1 MSPASRA
8 TRDSERRKLRRT
20 TNACISCRQSK
31 IKCSGEQPCANCQRR
46 LMKCEYSEGTNIT
59 VNTESSGRQR
69 LGSEQQSTPRSKRSR
84 GEAFG
89 SDDEDYN
96 SQSVECRSSQLHDSS
111 ECVYTSP
118 FTLPS
123 TTIKNTH
130 KNKRNWIW
138 LAPSSTWSFTARLT
152 LMMAERLQVETPFS
166 APSFLNDEIYPLRWK
181 ASTVNGQ
188 PDISGLPSI
197 DHAIYLFNTVKFHLG
212 QNYQLIDEANFV
224 KNLEEFYY
232 GLASKKAAESP
243 LWFVQFLLVLSFG
256 QAFLSRSKDSK
267 EPPGAKF
274 FVRAMALLPEP
285 NALWKDSL
293 LAIEVLAL
301 AGLYLYSIYQRESA
315 QLYIAQ
321 AIRIA
326 QLEGLHT
333 QLPEDA
339 LGTQAVARCRN
350 LWWTLYIMDRHFS
363 CSVGVPMNTQDA
375 DITTMLDPPSI
386 CSQRDAT
393 LGLQVKLSRLLS
405 SIITTIYRS
414 EKTPLG
420 DFLTSTKSILHTL
433 AGHAQEIERITRFKF
448 QNSVDAMPKG
458 TRSITLLYHQ
468 CVIMATRPLFLSALK
483 QELESF
489 GWGGRDPKTFSP
501 PLKTLVETGIK
512 SAVKTLQILSGDDSL
527 LEVFL
532 PFELEYAYGAAIHLT
547 MANALFPA
555 VIGVDGA
562 ARMEQTHAILDDMFS
577 KGNLVAE
584 VRKAELVHL
593 ESLFRKFTRRVRD
606 QDFGDSILSTARTL
620 NGILS
625 GSIEAIIDP
634 STSQTF
640 VNESDLVSTTTLSES
655 QPLASVISDTPDNTE
670 FLETIGISS
679 DDFLSIVELM
689 GSEDDLP
696 FSMLD
701 LGQFWK

>member
-8 TRDSERRKLRRT
+8 NRESDRRKLRRT

-31 IKCSGEQPCANCQRR
+31 IKCSGEEPCANCQRR
-46 LMKCEYSEGTNIT
+46 LMKCEYSDGTNPM
-59 VNTESSGRQR
+59 V
-69 LGSEQQSTPRSKRSR
+69 
-84 GEAFG
+84 
-89 SDDEDYN
+89 D
-96 SQSVECRSSQLHDSS
+96 SQSGLVVLRSDPMTKIAVTNSRNPDSQSLDHRSSQMQDSS

-181 ASTVNGQ
+181 ASTVDGQ

-212 QNYQLIDEANFV
+212 QNYQLIDELNFV

-274 FVRAMALLPEP
+274 FVRAMALLPET
-285 NALWKDSL
+285 NSLWKDSL

-339 LGTQAVARCRN
+339 LGTQAVSRCRN

-375 DITTMLDPPSI
+375 DITTVLDPPSI
-386 CSQRDAT
+386 CSPRDAT

-420 DFLTSTKSILHTL
+420 EFLTSTKSILHTL

-448 QNSVDAMPKG
+448 QSSVVTMPKG

-483 QELESF
+483 QELENF
-489 GWGGRDPKTFSP
+489 GWGGGDPQTFSS
-501 PLKTLVETGIK
+501 PLKTLVSTGIK
-512 SAVKTLQILSGDDSL
+512 SAVKTLQILSGDDSF

-547 MANALFPA
+547 MATALFPA
-555 VIGVDGA
+555 AVGA
-562 ARMEQTHAILDDMFS
+562 DEPARMQQTHTILDDMVS

-584 VRKAELVHL
+584 VRKAELAHL
-593 ESLFRKFTRRVRD
+593 ETLFREFTRRVRE
-606 QDFGDSILSTARTL
+606 QDFEGNVPTGL
-620 NGILS
+620 NEDIT
-625 GSIEAIIDP
+625 DP
-634 STSQTF
+634 ITTQAL
-640 VNESDLVSTTTLSES
+640 VNEPDLVSTTTLSEM
-655 QPLASVISDTPDNTE
+655 QPLTSVFSDNTPDNTE

-679 DDFLSIVELM
+679 DDFLSIVEQM
-689 GSEDDLP
+689 GNEDDLP
-696 FSMLD
+696 FSILD
-701 LGQFWK
+701 LGHFWK

>member
-1 MSPASRA
+1 
-8 TRDSERRKLRRT
+8 
-20 TNACISCRQSK
+20 
-31 IKCSGEQPCANCQRR
+31 
-46 LMKCEYSEGTNIT
+46 
-59 VNTESSGRQR
+59 
-69 LGSEQQSTPRSKRSR
+69 
-84 GEAFG
+84 
-89 SDDEDYN
+89 
-96 SQSVECRSSQLHDSS
+96 
-111 ECVYTSP
+111 
-118 FTLPS
+118 
-123 TTIKNTH
+123 
-130 KNKRNWIW
+130 
-138 LAPSSTWSFTARLT
+138 
-152 LMMAERLQVETPFS
+152 MAERLQVETPFS

-181 ASTVNGQ
+181 ASTVEGQ

-212 QNYQLIDEANFV
+212 QNYQLIDETNFV

-375 DITTMLDPPSI
+375 DITTVLDPPSI

-420 DFLTSTKSILHTL
+420 EFLTSTKSILHAL
-433 AGHAQEIERITRFKF
+433 AGHAQEIEKITRFKF

-468 CVIMATRPLFLSALK
+468 VGLSAVGPFLRHSSRFQLTVK
-483 QELESF
+483 
-489 GWGGRDPKTFSP
+489 P
-501 PLKTLVETGIK
+501 PT
-512 SAVKTLQILSGDDSL
+512 
-527 LEVFL
+527 EVFL

-547 MANALFPA
+547 MAKALFPA
-555 VIGVDGA
+555 IIGDDGLA
-562 ARMEQTHAILDDMFS
+562 QMEQTHNILDDMIS

-593 ESLFRKFTRRVRD
+593 ETLFREFTRRVRD
-606 QDFGDSILSTARTL
+606 QDFEDRIYSPARRL
-620 NGILS
+620 NGIPS
-625 GSIEAIIDP
+625 GSIEAVIDP
-634 STSQTF
+634 ITTQAF
-640 VNESDLVSTTTLSES
+640 VSEPDLVSMTTVSES
-655 QPLASVISDTPDNTE
+655 QPLASVLSDTPDNTE

-679 DDFLSIVELM
+679 DDFLSIVEQM
-689 GSEDDLP
+689 GNENELP

>member
-1 MSPASRA
+1 MSPASRG
-8 TRDSERRKLRRT
+8 TGDSERRKLRRT

-31 IKCSGEQPCANCQRR
+31 IKCSGEEPCANCQRR

-59 VNTESSGRQR
+59 VNTDRRSSGRR
-69 LGSEQQSTPRSKRSR
+69 RHGSEQQSTPGSKRSR
-84 GEAFG
+84 GAAFG
-89 SDDEDYN
+89 SGDEDCN

-181 ASTVNGQ
+181 ASTVDGQ

-212 QNYQLIDEANFV
+212 QNYQLIDETNFV
-224 KNLEEFYY
+224 KHLEEFYY

-339 LGTQAVARCRN
+339 LGTQTVARCRN

-375 DITTMLDPPSI
+375 DITTVLDPPSI

-420 DFLTSTKSILHTL
+420 EFLTSTKSILHAL
-433 AGHAQEIERITRFKF
+433 AGHAQEIEKITRFKF

-483 QELESF
+483 QELENF
-489 GWGGRDPKTFSP
+489 GWGGRDPQTFSA

-512 SAVKTLQILSGDDSL
+512 SAVKSLQVLSGDDSL
-527 LEVFL
+527 LV
-532 PFELEYAYGAAIHLT
+532 
-547 MANALFPA
+547 
-555 VIGVDGA
+555 
-562 ARMEQTHAILDDMFS
+562 S
-577 KGNLVAE
+577 
-584 VRKAELVHL
+584 
-593 ESLFRKFTRRVRD
+593 
-606 QDFGDSILSTARTL
+606 
-620 NGILS
+620 GIPS

-634 STSQTF
+634 ITTQTF
-640 VNESDLVSTTTLSES
+640 VNEPDLVATTTVSES
-655 QPLASVISDTPDNTE
+655 QPLASVFSDTPDNTE

-679 DDFLSIVELM
+679 DDFLSIVEQM
-689 GSEDDLP
+689 GDEDDLP

-701 LGQFWK
+701 LGHFWK

>member
-1 MSPASRA
+1 
-8 TRDSERRKLRRT
+8 
-20 TNACISCRQSK
+20 
-31 IKCSGEQPCANCQRR
+31 
-46 LMKCEYSEGTNIT
+46 
-59 VNTESSGRQR
+59 
-69 LGSEQQSTPRSKRSR
+69 
-84 GEAFG
+84 
-89 SDDEDYN
+89 
-96 SQSVECRSSQLHDSS
+96 
-111 ECVYTSP
+111 
-118 FTLPS
+118 
-123 TTIKNTH
+123 
-130 KNKRNWIW
+130 
-138 LAPSSTWSFTARLT
+138 
-152 LMMAERLQVETPFS
+152 MMAERVQVETPFS
-166 APSFLNDEIYPLRWK
+166 APSFLNDEIYP
-181 ASTVNGQ
+181 
-188 PDISGLPSI
+188 
-197 DHAIYLFNTVKFHLG
+197 TVKFHLG
-212 QNYQLIDEANFV
+212 QNYQLIDETNFV

-293 LAIEVLAL
+293 LAIE
-301 AGLYLYSIYQRESA
+301 RESA

-339 LGTQAVARCRN
+339 LGTQVVARCRN
-350 LWWTLYIMDRHFS
+350 LWWR
-363 CSVGVPMNTQDA
+363 VPMNTQDA
-375 DITTMLDPPSI
+375 DITTVLDPPSI

-420 DFLTSTKSILHTL
+420 EFLTSTKSIIHAL
-433 AGHAQEIERITRFKF
+433 AGHAQEIEKITRFKF

-483 QELESF
+483 QELENF
-489 GWGGRDPKTFSP
+489 EWCGRDPQTFSA

-512 SAVKTLQILSGDDSL
+512 SAVKSLQILSGDDSL

-547 MANALFPA
+547 MAKALFPA
-555 VIGVDGA
+555 VIGDDGLSQI
-562 ARMEQTHAILDDMFS
+562 EQTHNILDDMIS

-593 ESLFRKFTRRVRD
+593 ETLFRKFTRRVRD
-606 QDFGDSILSTARTL
+606 QDFEDRIP
-620 NGILS
+620 S
-625 GSIEAIIDP
+625 GSIEAVIDP
-634 STSQTF
+634 IITQTF
-640 VNESDLVSTTTLSES
+640 VSEPDLVSTTT
-655 QPLASVISDTPDNTE
+655 VNNTE

-679 DDFLSIVELM
+679 DDFLSIVEQM
-689 GSEDDLP
+689 GNENDVP

>member
-1 MSPASRA
+1 MADVVDLTVILAFVIPSASRLA
-8 TRDSERRKLRRT
+8 QFCTLENVARKQRNWRLRKKEAKANDKR
-20 TNACISCRQSK
+20 
-31 IKCSGEQPCANCQRR
+31 IKCSGEEPCANCQRR

-59 VNTESSGRQR
+59 VNTDRRSSGRR
-69 LGSEQQSTPRSKRSR
+69 RHGSEQQSTPGSKRSR
-84 GEAFG
+84 GAAFG
-89 SDDEDYN
+89 SGDEDCN

-181 ASTVNGQ
+181 ASTVDGQ

-212 QNYQLIDEANFV
+212 QNYQLIDETNFV
-224 KNLEEFYY
+224 KHLEEFYY

-339 LGTQAVARCRN
+339 LGTQTVARCRN

-375 DITTMLDPPSI
+375 DITTVLDPPSI

-420 DFLTSTKSILHTL
+420 EFLTSTKSILHAL
-433 AGHAQEIERITRFKF
+433 AGHAQEIEKITRFKF

-483 QELESF
+483 QELENF
-489 GWGGRDPKTFSP
+489 GWGGRDPQTFSA

-512 SAVKTLQILSGDDSL
+512 SAVKSLQVLSGDDSL
-527 LEVFL
+527 LV
-532 PFELEYAYGAAIHLT
+532 
-547 MANALFPA
+547 
-555 VIGVDGA
+555 
-562 ARMEQTHAILDDMFS
+562 S
-577 KGNLVAE
+577 
-584 VRKAELVHL
+584 
-593 ESLFRKFTRRVRD
+593 
-606 QDFGDSILSTARTL
+606 
-620 NGILS
+620 GIPS

-634 STSQTF
+634 ITTQTF
-640 VNESDLVSTTTLSES
+640 VNEPDLVATTTVSES
-655 QPLASVISDTPDNTE
+655 QPLASVFSDTPDNTE

-679 DDFLSIVELM
+679 DDFLSIVEQM
-689 GSEDDLP
+689 GDEDDLP

-701 LGQFWK
+701 LGHFWK

>member
-1 MSPASRA
+1 
-8 TRDSERRKLRRT
+8 
-20 TNACISCRQSK
+20 
-31 IKCSGEQPCANCQRR
+31 
-46 LMKCEYSEGTNIT
+46 MKCEYSEGTNIA
-59 VNTESSGRQR
+59 VNTERFVKEFEILR
-69 LGSEQQSTPRSKRSR
+69 LK
-84 GEAFG
+84 
-89 SDDEDYN
+89 
-96 SQSVECRSSQLHDSS
+96 SVECRSSQLYDSS

-152 LMMAERLQVETPFS
+152 LMMAERVQVETPFS

-181 ASTVNGQ
+181 ASTVDGQ

-212 QNYQLIDEANFV
+212 QNYQLIDETNFV

-339 LGTQAVARCRN
+339 LGTQV
-350 LWWTLYIMDRHFS
+350 
-363 CSVGVPMNTQDA
+363 DA
-375 DITTMLDPPSI
+375 DITTVLDPPSI

-420 DFLTSTKSILHTL
+420 EFLTSTKSIIHAL
-433 AGHAQEIERITRFKF
+433 AGHAQEIEKITRFKF

-483 QELESF
+483 QELENF
-489 GWGGRDPKTFSP
+489 EWCGRDPQTFSA

-512 SAVKTLQILSGDDSL
+512 SAVKSLQILSGDDSL

-547 MANALFPA
+547 MAKALFPA
-555 VIGVDGA
+555 VIGDDGLSQ
-562 ARMEQTHAILDDMFS
+562 MEQTHNILDDMIS

-593 ESLFRKFTRRVRD
+593 ETLFREFTRRVRD
-606 QDFGDSILSTARTL
+606 QDFEDRIP
-620 NGILS
+620 S
-625 GSIEAIIDP
+625 GSIEAVIDP
-634 STSQTF
+634 ITTQTF
-640 VNESDLVSTTTLSES
+640 VSEPDLVSTTTVSES
-655 QPLASVISDTPDNTE
+655 QPLASVFSDTPDNTE

-679 DDFLSIVELM
+679 DDFLSIVEQM
-689 GSEDDLP
+689 GNENDLP

>member
-1 MSPASRA
+1 
-8 TRDSERRKLRRT
+8 
-20 TNACISCRQSK
+20 
-31 IKCSGEQPCANCQRR
+31 
-46 LMKCEYSEGTNIT
+46 
-59 VNTESSGRQR
+59 
-69 LGSEQQSTPRSKRSR
+69 
-84 GEAFG
+84 
-89 SDDEDYN
+89 
-96 SQSVECRSSQLHDSS
+96 
-111 ECVYTSP
+111 
-118 FTLPS
+118 
-123 TTIKNTH
+123 
-130 KNKRNWIW
+130 
-138 LAPSSTWSFTARLT
+138 
-152 LMMAERLQVETPFS
+152 MMAERVQVETPFS

-181 ASTVNGQ
+181 ASTVDGQ

-212 QNYQLIDEANFV
+212 QNYQLIDETNFV

-339 LGTQAVARCRN
+339 LGTQVVARCRN

-375 DITTMLDPPSI
+375 DITTVLDPPSI

-405 SIITTIYRS
+405 SIITSQSHLFPQRFVLIFGFEAIYRS

-420 DFLTSTKSILHTL
+420 EFLTSTKSIIHAL
-433 AGHAQEIERITRFKF
+433 AGHAQEIEKITRFKF

-468 CVIMATRPLFLSALK
+468 
-483 QELESF
+483 
-489 GWGGRDPKTFSP
+489 
-501 PLKTLVETGIK
+501 
-512 SAVKTLQILSGDDSL
+512 
-527 LEVFL
+527 
-532 PFELEYAYGAAIHLT
+532 
-547 MANALFPA
+547 ALFPA
-555 VIGVDGA
+555 VIGDDGLSQ
-562 ARMEQTHAILDDMFS
+562 MEQTHNILDDMIS

-593 ESLFRKFTRRVRD
+593 ETLFHEFTRRVRD
-606 QDFGDSILSTARTL
+606 QDLEDRIHSPTTRL
-620 NGILS
+620 NGIPS
-625 GSIEAIIDP
+625 GSIEAVIDP
-634 STSQTF
+634 ITTQTF
-640 VNESDLVSTTTLSES
+640 VSEPDLVSTTTVSES
-655 QPLASVISDTPDNTE
+655 QPLASVFSDTPDNTE

-679 DDFLSIVELM
+679 DDFLSIVEQM
-689 GSEDDLP
+689 GNENDLP